1 MPSLPSDEGTVFIY
15 NLSNLE
21 IDKFEYSEDYHSS
34 LLDDPDGVSLE
45 RILFSG
51 ESNDSNNWFS
61 ASSTEGGATPGY
73 SNSQSRDPDSQ
84 PGAIRIDPA
93 TFAPDAAGAANF
105 TTVNYSFDDPGNT
118 LNIRIVDAEG
128 RVVKRV
134 TQNSVVG
141 TEGFFTW
148 DGSTEDGGKAKV
160 GYYMIIMEVI
170 SSEGRISYI
179 REKVAIASR
188 F

>member
-1 MPSLPSDEGTVFIY
+1 M
-15 NLSNLE
+15 
-21 IDKFEYSEDYHSS
+21 
-34 LLDDPDGVSLE
+34 E

-51 ESNDSNNWFS
+51 DSNDPNNWFS

-73 SNSQSRDPDSQ
+73 ENSQSREPQ
-84 PGAIRIDPA
+84 AQAGAVKIDPP
-93 TFAPDAAGAANF
+93 TFAPDIAGASNF
-105 TTVNYSFDDPGNT
+105 TTLNYSFDDPGNT

-128 RVVKRV
+128 RIIKRIS
-134 TQNSVVG
+134 QNSVVG

-148 DGSTEDGGKAKV
+148 DGSTEEGGKAKV

-170 SSEGRISYI
+170 SSEGKISYI